1 MPDGDSGAN
10 STPLT
15 QVRACRGFWWVL
27 GFRGPQDKTVI
38 TSPGRQNLA
47 GRKRLHRV
55 TRLLLAILPQWLQSA
70 LGYPVSSTIGR
81 SLSPG
86 TAR

>member
-1 MPDGDSGAN
+1 MLTSLP
-10 STPLT
+10 T
-15 QVRACRGFWWVL
+15 QVRAYRGFWWVL
-27 GFRGPQDKTVI
+27 GFRGPREEAVI

-55 TRLLLAILPQWLQSA
+55 TRLLLAVLPQWVQRA
-70 LGYPVSSTIGR
+70 LGYPVSSSIGR

-86 TAR
+86 LTC